1 MIDINQQKKET
12 VKESPYKKVFIL
24 GSFNLHNELL
34 LYTLKKEFNIQ
45 CLVLKTIEEIANED
59 KKSNNSI
66 NLILIDSIE
75 YSIEEVITYL
85 ATKTEKPLSAYIVAL
100 FNLQNNSGLEVK
112 ALNKNV
118 RGFFYTQ
125 DSLNLLLKGVRALLN
140 GEVWISRNILIE
152 CVMDGFRQKRSI
164 IEEKAGITDRELE
177 ILSLVSMGATNEE
190 IAKKIFISPHT
201 VKTHIYKI
209 FKKINVKNRLQAALW
224 FAENT

>member
-1 MIDINQQKKET
+1 MTDKKEIKKYIDIN
-12 VKESPYKKVFIL
+12 SPNKKVFIL

-34 LYTLKKEFNIQ
+34 LYTLKKEFNIE
-45 CLVLKTIEEIANED
+45 CLVLKTIEEIAKED
-59 KKSNNSI
+59 KSVDSI

-75 YSIEEVITYL
+75 YSIEEVFTFL
-85 ATKTEKPLSAYIVAL
+85 ATKSEKPLTSYIVAL
-100 FNLQNNSGLEVK
+100 FNLQNDSGLEMK

-118 RGFFYTQ
+118 RGFFYTV

-140 GEVWISRNILIE
+140 GEVWISRNILVE
-152 CVMDGFRQKRSI
+152 CVMDGFKHKRTV
-164 IEEKAGITDRELE
+164 IEEKVGITDRELE